1 MVDETRKKL
10 LKVLVA
16 LAWADGRVDAEEMEI
31 VYAVLDSFEADQETV
46 KEFVTWAKEP
56 RSLDDVDLSD
66 LSPDD
71 AELVLYQA
79 VVLSFIDGE
88 QSEKEVSLLK
98 EFVNR
103 LGLSKAHADAVLAS
117 ATARAREL
125 LPILEA

>member
-1 MVDETRKKL
+1 MVDDTKKKL

-16 LAWADGRVDAEEMEI
+16 LAWADGRVDAEEME
-31 VYAVLDSFEADQETV
+31 VVHAVLDSFEADAETV
-46 KEFVTWAKEP
+46 TEIVAWAKEP

-79 VVLSFIDGE
+79 VLLSFIDGE
-88 QSEKEVSLLK
+88 QSEKEVNLL
-98 EFVNR
+98 EAFVGR
-103 LGLSKAHADAVLAS
+103 LGLSKERADAVLAN

-125 LPILEA
+125 LPVLES